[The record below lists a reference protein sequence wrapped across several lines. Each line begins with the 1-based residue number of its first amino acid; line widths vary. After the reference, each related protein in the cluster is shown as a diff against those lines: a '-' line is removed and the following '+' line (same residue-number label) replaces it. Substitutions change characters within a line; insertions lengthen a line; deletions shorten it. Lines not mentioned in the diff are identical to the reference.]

1 MEEIK
6 KKLINREKQ
15 LLKIKKDKERALR
28 NVPEGSLRV
37 NINGNR
43 IQYYHRTGN
52 KSYSK
57 ILFYKSGKACGRNI

>member
-28 NVPEGSLRV
+28 NAPEASLRV

-43 IQYYHRTGN
+43 RR
-52 KSYSK
+52 
-57 ILFYKSGKACGRNI
+57 C